1 MMRWID
7 NLNGN
12 EELERKAGT
21 EDKDEHEDE
30 EEKNCDAPP
39 HQVGLWLYNMTQS
52 EYTE

>member
-12 EELERKAGT
+12 EETMRKSLKEKQEH

-39 HQVGLWLYNMTQS
+39 H
-52 EYTE
+52 